1 MSGPAARHVI
11 KTAVS
16 GPSFAGAIINATTA
30 RRLAANEDVMLY
42 ENPNAFLLCRF
53 RREQAL
59 CQRDGISDAPRL
71 DRCRPECGNV
81 ARTDRHARQLRE
93 RADFLEFR
101 GAGCGGNSVVP
112 EQRWQ

>member
-1 MSGPAARHVI
+1 VSGPAACHI
-11 KTAVS
+11 SKTAVS
-16 GPSFAGAIINATTA
+16 GLSFAGTVINATTA

-59 CQRDGISDAPRL
+59 CQRDGISDVPRL

-81 ARTDRHARQLRE
+81 VRTDRHAGQPWRTRT
-93 RADFLEFR
+93 R
-101 GAGCGGNSVVP
+101 N
-112 EQRWQ
+112 

>member
-81 ARTDRHARQLRE
+81 ARTDRHAP
-93 RADFLEFR
+93 
-101 GAGCGGNSVVP
+101 GAPFAPANATHATTPTSP
-112 EQRWQ
+112 